1 MKLAMHQSID
11 ISGLQRS
18 LISLV
23 NIQYHSAAVGEEIEA
38 LKEELLFMKNHE
50 EEVNG
55 PWNQIA
61 NSGLT
66 VELDAPKS
74 QDVSKI
80 RADIWAQ
87 YDRLAWKNARS

>member
-11 ISGLQRS
+11 ISGLHWS

-55 PWNQIA
+55 P
-61 NSGLT
+61 
-66 VELDAPKS
+66 
-74 QDVSKI
+74 
-80 RADIWAQ
+80 
-87 YDRLAWKNARS
+87 